1 MSLAFTPFGAAR
13 TVTGSRH
20 LVECDGRKVLV
31 DCGLVQER
39 ELLARNWDDLPVP
52 AASLDAVLLT
62 HAHADHCAW
71 LPRLVRHGFRGP
83 VFATSATAAIVP
95 IILED
100 SARLQAEDA
109 ANKRKRHAKEGRR
122 AAHEAQPLYDLDE
135 VDETVRRLR
144 AVEFEKAYEVA
155 PGLTATWD
163 FAGHILGA
171 GHLLL
176 AGGGRRLLLS
186 GDLGR
191 WDRPLLPDPAD
202 PPAADLT
209 VIESTYGDRL
219 HDPGADVEAQLA
231 EVVGGAV
238 ARRGAVLVPSF
249 AVERAQELLW
259 HLARLHDAGRIPA
272 LPVYLDSPM
281 AVRLLEVFAQ
291 HPEALDTAAR
301 RRLAHPGGPFS
312 FAGLRLCSSREDSKA
327 VNDQRGPCVII
338 AGSGMCTGGRIK
350 HHLDQRIDD
359 PSTVVLFTGYQAA
372 GTLGRLLVEGARR
385 VRLFGRERE
394 VRAQVAQVQG
404 FSGHADRDE
413 LLRWLAARPDP
424 RARVA
429 VIHGGER
436 IAPAFA
442 ATVTERLGAPAHA
455 PVFGERVEV

>member
-1 MSLAFTPFGAAR
+1 MSLSFTPFGAAR

-39 ELLARNWDDLPVP
+39 ELASRNWEDLPVP

-109 ANKRKRHAKEGRR
+109 SNKRKRHLKEGRTPLR
-122 AAHEAQPLYDLDE
+122 EVQPLYDLEE
-135 VDETVRRLR
+135 VEETVGRLR
-144 AVEFEKAYEVA
+144 AVEFEKPYQVA

-163 FAGHILGA
+163 FAGH
-171 GHLLL
+171 LLL
-176 AGGGRRLLLS
+176 EGGGRRLLLS

-191 WDRPLLPDPAD
+191 WDRPLLPDPAE

-219 HDPGADVEAQLA
+219 HDPGADVAAQLA
-231 EVVGGAV
+231 AVVGEAV
-238 ARRGAVLVPSF
+238 ANRGALLVPCF

-259 HLARLHDAGRIPA
+259 HLANLHDAGRIPEI
-272 LPVYLDSPM
+272 PVYLDSPM

-301 RRLAHPGGPFS
+301 RRLTQPGGPFS
-312 FAGLRLCSSREDSKA
+312 FHGLRLCSSREDSKK

-338 AGSGMCTGGRIK
+338 AGSGMCNGGRIK

-359 PSTVVLFTGYQAA
+359 PSTAVLFTGYQAA
-372 GTLGRLLVEGARR
+372 GTLGRQLVEGARQ
-385 VRLFGRERE
+385 VRLFGRLRE
-394 VRAQVAQVQG
+394 VRARVVQVQG

-429 VIHGGER
+429 VVHGGER

-455 PVFGERVEV
+455 PQFGETVVV

>member
-1 MSLAFTPFGAAR
+1 MPLSFTPYGAAR

-20 LVECDGRKVLV
+20 LVECDGQRVLV

-39 ELLARNWDDLPVP
+39 DLLARNWDDLPVP
-52 AASLDAVLLT
+52 AASLKAVLLT
-62 HAHADHCAW
+62 HAHADHCGW
-71 LPRLVRHGFRGP
+71 LPRLVHHGFHGQI
-83 VFATSATAAIVP
+83 FCTSATAAIVP

-109 ANKRKRHAKEGRR
+109 AHKRKRHAKEGRSGER
-122 AAHEAQPLYDLDE
+122 PAQPLYDLDL
-135 VDETVRRLR
+135 VDQTVRRLR
-144 AVEFEKAYEVA
+144 VVDFERPYEVA

-176 AGGGRRLLLS
+176 AGGGRRLLMS

-202 PPAADLT
+202 PPGADLT

-219 HDPGADVEAQLA
+219 HDVHADVEAQLA
-231 EVVGGAV
+231 EVVGGTA
-238 ARRGAVLVPSF
+238 AQRGALLVPCF

-259 HLARLHDAGRIPA
+259 HLGNLHDAGRIPE
-272 LPVYLDSPM
+272 LPVFLDSPM

-301 RRLAHPGGPFS
+301 RRLARPGGPFA
-312 FAGLRLCSSREDSKA
+312 FHGLRLCTSREDSKA
-327 VNDQRGPCVII
+327 INEQRGPCVII

-350 HHLDQRIDD
+350 HHLDQRLED
-359 PSTVVLFTGYQAA
+359 PASAVLFTGYQAA
-372 GTLGRLLVEGARR
+372 GSLGRLLVEGARR
-385 VRLFGRERE
+385 VRLFGRERA
-394 VRAQVAQVQG
+394 VRLRVAQVQG

-424 RARVA
+424 TARVA

-436 IAPAFA
+436 IAPQFA

-455 PVFGERVEV
+455 PQYGERVEV